1 MIFFFSSLII
11 ISIIDYI
18 NLAEFKDKRDI
29 IFYTLFLIGII
40 VFSLY
45 YFNNPLGKSIISNIL
60 NI

>member
-11 ISIIDYI
+11 ISIIDFI
-18 NLAEFKDKRDI
+18 NLIELKDKKDI
-29 IFYTLFLIGII
+29 MYYTLFLIITI

-45 YFNNPLGKSIISNIL
+45 YFNNPLGKSIISSIL

>member
-18 NLAEFKDKRDI
+18 NLTELKDKKDI
-29 IFYTLFLIGII
+29 MFYTLFLIITI

>member
-18 NLAEFKDKRDI
+18 NLAELKDKKDI
-29 IFYTLFLIGII
+29 MFYTLFLIITI

-45 YFNNPLGKSIISNIL
+45 YFNNPLGESIISSIL
-60 NI
+60 NN